1 MKIAKYL
8 AGALLLAS
16 GFQAVAQTNDES
28 KPNVMIVNTP
38 FHQYVF
44 GVKDIDNIVF
54 QYRDVVPDPDNYQQY
69 KEEILN
75 SAYHYL
81 DHWYSRDFDDVVM
94 LQGDE
99 LMAICFGSD
108 NYYDNGRAI
117 NGSSLSARNA
127 ENQQINE

>member
-99 LMAICFGSD
+99 LMAI
-108 NYYDNGRAI
+108 YA
-117 NGSSLSARNA
+117 SSG
-127 ENQQINE
+127 